1 MIHFI
6 SSGGISGKFS
16 DETVNVWCESFAFR
30 SVLSS
35 ITNEIAAVERENNTI
50 DAHAECGPSR
60 RIQDDHDL
68 TIILERFLDED
79 LFGEASR
86 QVRTMM
92 NGKIIDQMIIDNVT
106 QLYDRGL
113 EAMYVFILERY
124 VDQSKALYD
133 SIPRMIRLKLSDSL
147 LLNEDQQKKKV
158 KRSLVMNKVVQ
169 TADIQIRDIVSLS
182 HFRVCSFASFKCCI

>member
-1 MIHFI
+1 MWILATFVEI
-6 SSGGISGKFS
+6 FYFLCSGGISGKFT
-16 DETVNVWCESFAFR
+16 DETINVWCQSFAFR

-60 RIQDDHDL
+60 LMQDDQDL
-68 TIILERFLDED
+68 AIILERFLDED
-79 LFGEASR
+79 LFGEKST
-86 QVRTMM
+86 QVRKMM
-92 NGKIIDQMIIDNVT
+92 NGKIIDQVIIDNVA

-133 SIPRMIRLKLSDSL
+133 SIPRMNRLKLSDSL
-147 LLNEDQQKKKV
+147 MPNEDLQRKKA
-158 KRSLVMNKVVQ
+158 KRSLIMSKVVQ

-182 HFRVCSFASFKCCI
+182 HFRV